1 MGDKEVKGPE
11 YETLGMLGS
20 NLENS
25 DLEMIKAW
33 NHQADLLGLDTISLG
48 SVLGFAM
55 ELQERGIKDFGL
67 RFGETAGIAEVI
79 NKITYREGEYSDL
92 ADGVKA
98 LADKYGGREF
108 AIHSKGLELAAYDP
122 RKAVG
127 MGLGYATANRGGCH
141 LNGGYLVFLE
151 ALGPLFIDA
160 LTDKGKP
167 ALAVLFQNG
176 MEAISAAG
184 SCLFTS
190 FTLVPDLIYKMNPG
204 GAALKLLGKS
214 MIGSRF
220 LLERTGGLLPY
231 LLPFNSLYLF
241 PHAQAVRL
249 ATGIKMTT
257 GKFLQLGERSFNMER
272 VFNIREGINGTEDS
286 LPRRL
291 TDEAM
296 DPARSDSK
304 VDLSAML
311 PLYYKIRGWDKAG
324 QPTTNKLRQLQIVV

>member
-1 MGDKEVKGPE
+1 
-11 YETLGMLGS
+11 
-20 NLENS
+20 
-25 DLEMIKAW
+25 
-33 NHQADLLGLDTISLG
+33 
-48 SVLGFAM
+48 
-55 ELQERGIKDFGL
+55 
-67 RFGETAGIAEVI
+67 
-79 NKITYREGEYSDL
+79 
-92 ADGVKA
+92 
-98 LADKYGGREF
+98 
-108 AIHSKGLELAAYDP
+108 
-122 RKAVG
+122 
-127 MGLGYATANRGGCH
+127 
-141 LNGGYLVFLE
+141 
-151 ALGPLFIDA
+151 
-160 LTDKGKP
+160 
-167 ALAVLFQNG
+167 
-176 MEAISAAG
+176 
-184 SCLFTS
+184 
-190 FTLVPDLIYKMNPG
+190 
-204 GAALKLLGKS
+204 